1 MQVDLQSE
9 IKYLHEKLLERR
21 QAFDYGMK
29 NDLEF
34 GALKKIF
41 VEIKEL
47 EQRLSHCFEKTA
59 HSENT
64 EKKSRENSALN
75 TGA

>member
-1 MQVDLQSE
+1 MQADLQSE

-21 QAFDYGMK
+21 QAFDHGMK
-29 NDLEF
+29 NDMEF

-47 EQRLSHCFEKTA
+47 ESRLSHCFEKTA
-59 HSENT
+59 HAENT
-64 EKKSRENSALN
+64 GKETRQNSAMN

>member
-21 QAFDYGMK
+21 IAFDHGMK
-29 NDLEF
+29 NDMEF
-34 GALKKIF
+34 GALKRIF

-47 EQRLSHCFEKTA
+47 EQRLSHCFEKTVHA
-59 HSENT
+59 ANA
-64 EKKSRENSALN
+64 EKDSRQNSAMN

>member
-1 MQVDLQSE
+1 MEVDLQSE

-21 QAFDYGMK
+21 QAFDHGMK
-29 NDLEF
+29 NDLDF
-34 GALKKIF
+34 SALKRIF

-47 EQRLSHCFEKTA
+47 ESRLSHCYEKTTQA
-59 HSENT
+59 ENAAK
-64 EKKSRENSALN
+64 EIRQNSALN